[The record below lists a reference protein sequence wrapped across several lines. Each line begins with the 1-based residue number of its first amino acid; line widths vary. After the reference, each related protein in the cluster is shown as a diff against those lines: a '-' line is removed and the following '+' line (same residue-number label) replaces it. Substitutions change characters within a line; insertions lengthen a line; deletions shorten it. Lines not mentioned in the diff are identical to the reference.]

1 MLRSLLLTIL
11 LCSNIYILPAMAE
24 QPLAGSAGVV
34 TLKAIDRE
42 LMLRL
47 IELARFNIQFHEEVN
62 HHQWWR
68 SWTYPIAREAGTSL
82 SLANTLTDMSARAQG
97 LNDPA
102 RVSRKAVLR
111 GNICGTI
118 GGAVSGTASTLEL
131 VQNALVELHAHSLG
145 YSPHTSVVHVL
156 SMVADIDLLR
166 ERRAALVEQL
176 TMSKEKRVR
185 ALEGLVFH
193 EIEDQLLFEFRKWN
207 CYSREVAWRENVFFA
222 IDAGQNYTSMASGIL
237 AVAAN
242 EDRQLRGPS
251 GIAALIA
258 GCGATL
264 SPIIAS
270 AAGTFIDRYQRRKL
284 SKYFPVK
291 KPILPSDVS
300 MDTINALRSG
310 KTNEE
315 DVDLSHVSLLTSNA
329 LILDRALEN
338 DVRTIQKLRGVAQQ
352 QEFIGPAIGLTSV
365 ARATIAT
372 DAYYSSDP
380 RKTNQMLFA
389 GRIPQ
394 AAGQVSAITITAA
407 TKIMSVKKDAELRK
421 RGALPS
427 QIFNARLK
435 KLDALEAVVR
445 SDKF

>member
-1 MLRSLLLTIL
+1 
-11 LCSNIYILPAMAE
+11 
-24 QPLAGSAGVV
+24 
-34 TLKAIDRE
+34 
-42 LMLRL
+42 
-47 IELARFNIQFHEEVN
+47 
-62 HHQWWR
+62 
-68 SWTYPIAREAGTSL
+68 
-82 SLANTLTDMSARAQG
+82 
-97 LNDPA
+97 
-102 RVSRKAVLR
+102 
-111 GNICGTI
+111 
-118 GGAVSGTASTLEL
+118 
-131 VQNALVELHAHSLG
+131 
-145 YSPHTSVVHVL
+145 
-156 SMVADIDLLR
+156 
-166 ERRAALVEQL
+166 
-176 TMSKEKRVR
+176 
-185 ALEGLVFH
+185 
-193 EIEDQLLFEFRKWN
+193 
-207 CYSREVAWRENVFFA
+207 
-222 IDAGQNYTSMASGIL
+222 
-237 AVAAN
+237 
-242 EDRQLRGPS
+242 
-251 GIAALIA
+251 
-258 GCGATL
+258 
-264 SPIIAS
+264 
-270 AAGTFIDRYQRRKL
+270 
-284 SKYFPVK
+284 
-291 KPILPSDVS
+291 

>member
-1 MLRSLLLTIL
+1 
-11 LCSNIYILPAMAE
+11 MAE
-24 QPLAGSAGVV
+24 QPLEGSAGIT

-47 IELARFNIQFHEEVN
+47 IELARFNIHFHQEVN
-62 HHQWWR
+62 HHQRWR

-82 SLANTLTDMSARAQG
+82 SLANTVTDMSARAQG
-97 LNDPA
+97 LNDPK
-102 RVSRKAVLR
+102 RVSRNAVLN

-118 GGAVSGTASTLEL
+118 GGAVSGTASSLEL
-131 VQNALVELHAHSLG
+131 VQNALVELHARSLG
-145 YSPHTSVVHVL
+145 YSAHTSVVHVL

-166 ERRAALVEQL
+166 QRRAALVEQL
-176 TMSKEKRVR
+176 TKPQEKRVR

-193 EIEDQLLFEFRKWN
+193 EIEEQLLFEFRKWN

-222 IDAGQNYTSMASGIL
+222 LDAGQNYTSMASGIL

-242 EDRQLRGPS
+242 TDKQLRGPS
-251 GIAALIA
+251 GITALIA
-258 GCGATL
+258 ASGATL
-264 SPIIAS
+264 SPIIAG

-284 SKYFPVK
+284 SKYFPLK
-291 KPILPSDVS
+291 KPTLPADVS
-300 MDTINALRSG
+300 METINALRSG
-310 KTNEE
+310 KTTEE

-329 LILDRALEN
+329 LVLDKALGN
-338 DVRTIQKLRGVAQQ
+338 DVRTIQNLRGVAQQ
-352 QEFIGPAIGLTSV
+352 QEIPGPLIGLTSV

-394 AAGQVSAITITAA
+394 SVGQTAAIVITAA
-407 TKIMSVKKDAELRK
+407 TKIMSVKKDAELRR

-427 QIFNARLK
+427 QIFSQRLK
-435 KLDALEAVVR
+435 KLDALEAIVR